1 MRKITSEEYHNRF
14 MAKFALVPQLEAYW
28 DEMLPSIPRPSREQF
43 ERWLHIHGY
52 SAEPLKHA
60 IRSGA
65 RRLTRTP
72 FNDDRHP
79 VQYVSAVALGFL
91 RDEQRES
98 AGKKAA

>member
-52 SAEPLKHA
+52 SA
-60 IRSGA
+60 
-65 RRLTRTP
+65 
-72 FNDDRHP
+72 
-79 VQYVSAVALGFL
+79 
-91 RDEQRES
+91 
-98 AGKKAA
+98 